1 MSVLWGHGVR
11 TGRLTP
17 TEFVAV
23 TSTNRAKI
31 FNIYPRKGT
40 VEVGADADLVLW
52 DPEGSRTISAKKH
65 HQNVDFNIYEGWRSR
80 DWPLVRSARAKSFG
94 TRASSGWCAA
104 PGAMGTGR
112 AFRRTSMRWGF

>member
-23 TSTNRAKI
+23 TSTNGAKI
-31 FNIYPRKGT
+31 FNIYPRKGA
-40 VEVGADADLVLW
+40 G
-52 DPEGSRTISAKKH
+52 R
-65 HQNVDFNIYEGWRSR
+65 RSR

-94 TRASSGWCAA
+94 TRASSGVVRGAGRYVNRPCFPANFDALGFLNAA
-104 PGAMGTGR
+104 ANPVAVKR
-112 AFRRTSMRWGF
+112 